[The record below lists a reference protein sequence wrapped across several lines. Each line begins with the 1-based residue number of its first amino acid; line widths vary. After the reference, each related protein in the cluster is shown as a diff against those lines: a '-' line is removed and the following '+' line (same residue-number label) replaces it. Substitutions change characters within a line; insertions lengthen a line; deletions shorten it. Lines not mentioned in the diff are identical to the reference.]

1 MEKKGAFRFQLRR
14 KSDIIGYM
22 RYPVRA
28 LLSLVGLLLLVASQA
43 MGSNSSSILVIEG
56 STSTM
61 ERSSAQGEAEA
72 VYLPVTFFESA
83 LSLERK
89 DLAPELV
96 GLCQDDLCIPLP
108 LKSYEGNEYVSSRKL
123 IEALS
128 GAYLWDQETSQLLLD
143 LRPQDTQDPTQGL
156 IDFTL
161 PDLEGRKIQL
171 SDYRGKK
178 VVVFA
183 WASW

>member
-1 MEKKGAFRFQLRR
+1 
-14 KSDIIGYM
+14 
-22 RYPVRA
+22 
-28 LLSLVGLLLLVASQA
+28 

-56 STSTM
+56 STNTM
-61 ERSSAQGEAEA
+61 ERSSAQVESEA

-123 IEALS
+123 IDALS
-128 GAYLWDQETSQLLLD
+128 GAYLWDQEASQLLLD
-143 LRPQDTQDPTQGL
+143 LRPQYTRDPTREL

-178 VVVFA
+178 IIVFA